1 MEERQSRL
9 SLPLFFLSRI
19 SNMQTKKLIINI
31 LKAVLFAGIGVAILY
46 LLYRGQNAEYQLF
59 CEEEGIPAPD
69 CSLLQKIFNDFQS
82 VNYLWIFVIIGLY
95 TISNFSRAARWL
107 MLIRP
112 LGYKAGFWNSFF
124 TIMLG
129 YFTNL
134 GIPRIGEFIR
144 AATMSRYENI
154 PTEKLVGTI
163 VIGRVFD
170 FIMLFTAM
178 GLAFLLEFDTL
189 WNYLVTHFDLSAKF
203 GGLFSGS
210 LIGLLVGIG
219 ILGIILFYV
228 FREKIKSLTLYQ
240 KIINI
245 LKGFADGI
253 QSVRKL
259 ERPWLFLFHT
269 VNIWVMYFLMTYL
282 AFFAFEPT
290 AHLSP
295 VAGLMIFIFG
305 AFAFVVPA
313 PGGMGAYQFFVTEG
327 LAIYNIESSDA
338 FSFANILFFSLQIGS
353 NILLGLI
360 SLIALPI
367 INRGK
372 RDN

>member
-1 MEERQSRL
+1 
-9 SLPLFFLSRI
+9 
-19 SNMQTKKLIINI
+19 MQTKKLITNI
-31 LKAVLFAGIGVAILY
+31 LKAILFAGIGITILY

-59 CEEEGIPAPD
+59 CEENGIPESD
-69 CSLLQKIFNDFQS
+69 CSLLQKIWNDFQS
-82 VNYLWIFVIIGLY
+82 VNYLWIFIIIGLY

-112 LGYKAGFWNSFF
+112 LGHQAGFWNAFF

-144 AATMSRYENI
+144 AASMSRYENI

-203 GGLFSGS
+203 GGLLSGWF
-210 LIGLLVGIG
+210 IGGGVGILV
-219 ILGIILFYV
+219 LGVVLFYV
-228 FREKIKSLTLYQ
+228 FRERIKSLSIYQ
-240 KIINI
+240 KIVEI

-282 AFFAFEPT
+282 AFFSFAPT

-305 AFAFVVPA
+305 AFGFVIPA

-327 LAIYNIESSDA
+327 LAIYNIDGNDA

-353 NILLGLI
+353 NVLLGLI
-360 SLIALPI
+360 SLVALPL
-367 INRGK
+367 INRK
-372 RDN
+372 AEK

>member
-1 MEERQSRL
+1 
-9 SLPLFFLSRI
+9 
-19 SNMQTKKLIINI
+19 MQAKKLIVNI
-31 LKAVLFAGIGVAILY
+31 LKALLFAGIGATILY
-46 LLYRGQNAEYQLF
+46 LLYRGQNVEYQLF
-59 CEEEGIPAPD
+59 CQEEGIAEEN
-69 CSLLQKIFNDFQS
+69 CSLLQKIWKDFQS
-82 VNYLWIFVIIGLY
+82 VNYLWIFIIIGCY

-112 LGYKAGFWNSFF
+112 LGYQARFWNAFF

-144 AATMSRYENI
+144 AASMSRYEKI

-163 VIGRVFD
+163 VVGRTFD

-189 WNYLVTHFDLSAKF
+189 WNYLVANFDLSAKF
-203 GGLFSGS
+203 GGLLSSNLLGI
-210 LIGLLVGIG
+210 LIGVAVMSLV
-219 ILGIILFYV
+219 LFYV
-228 FREKIKSLTLYQ
+228 FKTKIQSLSIYQ
-240 KIINI
+240 KGLDI

-253 QSVRKL
+253 QSIRKL

-269 VNIWVMYFLMTYL
+269 VNIWIMYFLMTYL

-290 AHLSP
+290 SGLSP

-305 AFAFVVPA
+305 AFGFVVPA

-327 LAIYNIESSDA
+327 LAIYGINGNDA
-338 FSFANILFFSLQIGS
+338 FSFANIIFFSLQIGS
-353 NILLGLI
+353 NVLLGLI
-360 SLIALPI
+360 SLVALPLL
-367 INRGK
+367 NRGTK
-372 RDN
+372 REEEVIN